1 MNTSAPLTSA
11 HLSTFLGKKVK
22 ATINISD
29 PKQYMLAMRYF
40 HAYKNQLCKP

>member
-1 MNTSAPLTSA
+1 MNTSAPLTFA

-29 PKQYMLAMRYF
+29 PKQYMLAMSYVF
-40 HAYKNQLCKP
+40 LCIQELTL